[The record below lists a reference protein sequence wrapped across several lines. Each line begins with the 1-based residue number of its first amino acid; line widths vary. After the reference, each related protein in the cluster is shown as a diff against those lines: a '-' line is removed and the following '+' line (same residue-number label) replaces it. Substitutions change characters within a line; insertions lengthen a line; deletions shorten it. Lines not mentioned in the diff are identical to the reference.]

1 MRGTSE
7 PGASAGDSASASAGA
22 RNPSA
27 AASAGARNPAAPAS
41 PGARNP
47 FASHG
52 SAVPPTSPARTRR
65 RVLADSAIDKAVLL
79 AVVASALLFIVYP
92 LACMVGQSLEGGASA
107 SLALYAKVL
116 ARDAGLI
123 WNSLFTG
130 VLCAVLA
137 TAASLLVAA
146 CVVFGPK
153 WASRAVMGILVV
165 SMVSPPFVSSLAYI
179 QLFGRRGLITHGL
192 LGLSI
197 SPYGWVG
204 VVIMQAL
211 FFMAI
216 NVLLLSSV
224 MERIDRRTL
233 QAAMDLGAP
242 LSSVFWQVVVPLV
255 RPALVVCLLLT
266 FVRSIADYG
275 TPVVIGGSFE
285 TVSTEIYMQVIG
297 YADLGSAAV
306 LNVLLLGMSVVVFIV
321 YAYFMGLSDRM
332 VARSA
337 GSGVA
342 PGSVRPSSPD
352 EVGMRLRGGLGAAV
366 YGVSA
371 LFFLVMVLQY
381 FTIFHTAFTKGLGWD
396 APFSTTYLEHMLDYN
411 LGSFER
417 SLAYALAASVLGTLV
432 GALVAYYT
440 QRRRVPLRGPLEFIV
455 TMPYMLPGTCFGL
468 GYILAFNSVP
478 LKLTGTA
485 AIVVLSMV
493 FKQLTI
499 SQRAFSTTMAQV
511 SPTLDLAA
519 RDLGATRLG
528 VLRDVLLPNVRNA
541 FAVSF
546 VNNFSSAMVTYSAVI
561 FLVTPGHKI
570 AVFELFDALSGGK
583 YGQAAMIACFII
595 VVTVAVNVLFSAVL
609 LRRKKGR

>member
-1 MRGTSE
+1 MHG
-7 PGASAGDSASASAGA
+7 SASAPAAASPEEAA
-22 RNPSA
+22 DPSA
-27 AASAGARNPAAPAS
+27 AARPAAADGRMPAPEGALVGGRMPGTSPRPDHAGAAFAARA
-41 PGARNP
+41 
-47 FASHG
+47 
-52 SAVPPTSPARTRR
+52 RR
-65 RVLADSAIDKAVLL
+65 RVLADSVVDKAVLI

-92 LACMVGQSLEGGASA
+92 LLRMIEQSAEGGAAA
-107 SLALYAKVL
+107 SLELYASVL
-116 ARDAGLI
+116 SRDAGLI
-123 WNSLFTG
+123 WNSFYTG
-130 VLCAVLA
+130 ALCAVLA
-137 TAASLLVAA
+137 TAVSLLVAA
-146 CVVFGPK
+146 CVVFGPEGVR
-153 WASRAVMGILVV
+153 RAVMAVLVV

-192 LGLSI
+192 LGLSV
-197 SPYGWVG
+197 SPYGWAG
-204 VVIMQAL
+204 VVVMQAL
-211 FFMAI
+211 FFVAI
-216 NVLLLSSV
+216 NVLLLASV
-224 MERIDRRTL
+224 MERIDRRVI

-242 LSSVFWQVVVPLV
+242 VPRVFTQVVVPLV

-285 TVSTEIYMQVIG
+285 TVSTEIYMQIIG
-297 YADLGSAAV
+297 YSDLSSAAV
-306 LNVLLLGMSVVVFIV
+306 LNVLLLAMSIVVFVV
-321 YAYFMGLSDRM
+321 YAHFMSMSDRM
-332 VARSA
+332 VA
-337 GSGVA
+337 GSGGNSGSA
-342 PGSVRPSSPD
+342 PASPD
-352 EVGMRLRGGLGAAV
+352 EAGMRLRGWLGVAAYAATGLFV
-366 YGVSA
+366 
-371 LFFLVMVLQY
+371 LTMVLIY
-381 FTIFHTAFTKGLGWD
+381 FTIFHTAFTKGLGWN
-396 APFSTTYLEHMLDYN
+396 APFTLDYLQHMLDYN
-411 LGSFER
+411 LSSFGR
-417 SLAYALAASVLGTLV
+417 SVAYALAAAVLGTVV

-440 QRRRVPLRGPLEFIV
+440 QRRRVPLRGPLEFVV

-485 AIVVLSMV
+485 AIVILSMV

-583 YGQAAMIACFII
+583 YGQAAMISCFII
-595 VVTVAVNVLFSAVL
+595 AVTVLVNVLFSSAL
-609 LRRKKGR
+609 LKRRR